1 MSFELMHTSVPRD
14 LDGQSGFGVAA
25 MTRDLPRPLR
35 DALVAWSDGSE
46 LDAAAD
52 RAISY
57 AVCQVGGAAWPV
69 LTCVTRCGSDW
80 SGRANRVAHH
90 LVLEPGDRCIEGP
103 IALARAFR
111 FASEVPEVGLRSPP
125 LLPQPVSGGDATRGV
140 DPAWFE
146 LLADRVTAADALSLA
161 IRLPR
166 GLDPLAL
173 LAAVTARLEPRRRW
187 AVQWSTAPVFHAGRG
202 LPTIVIARKD
212 DPYAFDLSLPAPS
225 PRVVKTAT
233 PSDLASTRPT
243 VQRVMQVAGQ
253 ASPSG
258 PDCDAS
264 TSAPR
269 SGQPWRTDRALG
281 EPVASMP
288 AKPLLPILLFAAAS
302 VIMLVALGLLLW

>member
-46 LDAAAD
+46 LDASAD

-57 AVCQVGGAAWPV
+57 AICQVGGAAWPV
-69 LTCVTRCGSDW
+69 LTCVTRCGVDW

-90 LVLEPGDRCIEGP
+90 LVLEPGDRCIDGP

-125 LLPQPVSGGDATRGV
+125 MLPRIQSRVDALCGV
-140 DPAWFE
+140 DPAWLE
-146 LLADRVTAADALSLA
+146 LVADRLSTAEAATVSV
-161 IRLPR
+161 RLPR

-173 LAAVTARLEPRRRW
+173 LAAVTARIEPGRRW
-187 AVQWSTAPVFHAGRG
+187 AVQWSTAAVVNAGRG
-202 LPTIVIARKD
+202 LPSIVIARD
-212 DPYAFDLSLPAPS
+212 HDAQALDLSLPAPS
-225 PRVVKTAT
+225 ARAVASAPNPDASSTHPRQQVVEPVSGRAKA
-233 PSDLASTRPT
+233 
-243 VQRVMQVAGQ
+243 
-253 ASPSG
+253 SG
-258 PDCDAS
+258 PASDAS
-264 TSAPR
+264 MSSPP
-269 SGQPWRTDRALG
+269 SSQPWRMERASH
-281 EPVASMP
+281 EPVASKP
-288 AKPLLPILLFAAAS
+288 AKPWVPIALFAAAG

>member
-57 AVCQVGGAAWPV
+57 AVCQVGGSAWPV
-69 LTCVTRCGSDW
+69 LSCVTRCGADW

-125 LLPQPVSGGDATRGV
+125 VLPQPVSGGDATRGV

-146 LLADRVTAADALSLA
+146 LLADRVTAADASSLA

-187 AVQWSTAPVFHAGRG
+187 AVQWSTGPVFHAGRG
-202 LPTIVIARKD
+202 LPTIVIARD
-212 DPYAFDLSLPAPS
+212 HDAQALDLSLPAPS
-225 PRVVKTAT
+225 ARAVAST
-233 PSDLASTRPT
+233 PNPDAWSTRP
-243 VQRVMQVAGQ
+243 RAQVVEPVPGRATPAEP
-253 ASPSG
+253 AS
-258 PDCDAS
+258 DAS
-264 TSAPR
+264 MSSPP
-269 SGQPWRTDRALG
+269 SSQSWRMERASR
-281 EPVASMP
+281 EPVASTP
-288 AKPLLPILLFAAAS
+288 AKPWVPIALFAAAG